1 MCDEG
6 STKDLCLIVAFRFA
20 QCETRIRQKIL
31 SEIICFLTHETNK
44 LHNRKI
50 YNSNNLKFSKRKMHW
65 QMKKQIYIKM
75 KYRNLTRKPLTE
87 LKSQIKKNAQK
98 CISTLS

>member
-1 MCDEG
+1 
-6 STKDLCLIVAFRFA
+6 
-20 QCETRIRQKIL
+20 
-31 SEIICFLTHETNK
+31 
-44 LHNRKI
+44 
-50 YNSNNLKFSKRKMHW
+50 MHW
-65 QMKKQIYIKM
+65 EMKKQIYIKM